1 MAEQA
6 DLLLEEK
13 KPGSSAEAT
22 EATEWTDVL
31 CMACETAECSF
42 QPMRLKRRKAADIDI
57 TIRMVACGICHT
69 DVHTAAGHLT
79 TLGLTNY
86 PCVPGHEL
94 AGVCV
99 AVGSKVTKF
108 KIGDH
113 VGVGCMIDSCRNCAN
128 CKAGLEQKCLGQV
141 GTYNAPKTLERSE
154 SYPKG
159 TRPLGGY
166 TDLMVVQQDFAIL
179 IPQTYPLECAGPVMC
194 AGVTLYDP
202 LMVNKAGPG
211 TKVAIVGLGGLGLIG
226 VKIAKALGCEVLAVS
241 SSEGKSTIAKS
252 AGADNF
258 VIASKIVGSAHVG
271 AFDLV
276 LNTIPV
282 EHDYTLY
289 SKLVNKKGKQV
300 ILGLN
305 TALVAGIIADAVV
318 GKGSRIAGSGI
329 GSIKATQEVIDLC
342 AKHDIK
348 PEIKLIGVHEINR
361 VYEELDN
368 SNASAVR
375 YVIDIAGT
383 LNESAF
389 EKCKDLAP
397 PKLKPYAGMSVGDI
411 VGAIC
416 AVFCCCRPCC

>member
-1 MAEQA
+1 MAES
-6 DLLLEEK
+6 
-13 KPGSSAEAT
+13 G
-22 EATEWTDVL
+22 EWTDVL
-31 CMACETAECSF
+31 CMACSSTDCNFA
-42 QPMRLKRRKAADIDI
+42 PMRLKRRPMSDIDVKI
-57 TIRMVACGICHT
+57 KMKFCGICHT
-69 DVHTAAGHLT
+69 DLHTAAGHLS

-108 KIGDH
+108 KVGDA
-113 VGVGCMIDSCRNCAN
+113 VGVGCMIDSCRTCKN

-166 TDLMVVQQDFAIL
+166 TDIMICQEDFCVL
-179 IPQTYPLECAGPVMC
+179 IPPTYPLECAGPIMC

-226 VKIAKALGCEVLAVS
+226 IKIAKALGCEILAVS
-241 SSEGKSTIAKS
+241 SSEAKSAIAKS
-252 AGADNF
+252 CGADNF
-258 VIASKIVGSAHVG
+258 VIAKKIVGSAHVG
-271 AFDLV
+271 GYDLV

-282 EHDYTLY
+282 EHDYTIY

-329 GSIKATQEVIDLC
+329 GSIAATQAVIDLC
-342 AKHDIK
+342 AMHDIK

-361 VYEELDN
+361 VYEELD
-368 SNASAVR
+368 SANASAVR
-375 YVIDIAGT
+375 YVIDIGT
-383 LNESAF
+383 LDEGAF
-389 EKCKDLAP
+389 ETCKDLKP
-397 PKLKPYAGMSVGDI
+397 PKLQPYAGMSLTDI
-411 VGAIC
+411 VCAIG